1 MSKEF
6 IPYKDVPREDL
17 IKAIHLLLFEIDSIS
32 ETSLDILIGS
42 TRYETLPRQHE
53 IDTKIRALLRCDDDM
68 GFSGYRNVP
77 ETDFLKALHLML
89 VNIHNQAYLI
99 IKSLCSEAAYET
111 FGDSRALTQEQVALL
126 LQSTPEDGGA
136 CSSPTASSSTSSSFP
151 GQCPGVFQSPRPIQ
165 SETEKGC

>member
-1 MSKEF
+1 MSNEF

-17 IKAIHLLLFEIDSIS
+17 IKALHLMLFEIDSIS
-32 ETSLDILIGS
+32 NTSLDVMIGAA
-42 TRYETLPRQHE
+42 RFETLPRQHE
-53 IDTKIRALLRCDDDM
+53 LDTKIRALLHCDDDM
-68 GFSGYRNVP
+68 GFSGYKNVP

-111 FGDSRALTQEQVALL
+111 FGYSKALTQEQVASL
-126 LQSTPEDGGA
+126 LQSTPEDGDA
-136 CSSPTASSSTSSSFP
+136 CLSPTASSPTSSSFP

>member
-1 MSKEF
+1 MSNEF

-17 IKAIHLLLFEIDSIS
+17 IKALHLMLFEIDSIS
-32 ETSLDILIGS
+32 NTSLDVMMGAA
-42 TRYETLPRQHE
+42 RFETLPRQHE
-53 IDTKIRALLRCDDDM
+53 LDTKIRALLRCDDDM
-68 GFSGYRNVP
+68 GFSGYKNVP

-111 FGDSRALTQEQVALL
+111 FGDSRALTQEQVASL

-136 CSSPTASSSTSSSFP
+136 CSSPTASSSTSSSVRDQYP
-151 GQCPGVFQSPRPIQ
+151 VCSQSLPPVD
-165 SETEKGC
+165 SENRKDY